1 MSNRTSL
8 AIAIALGFALGLFS
22 LLGDGLP
29 IDTPTIVLVALANA
43 ASPWLGTAFAAGA
56 TVPDRSLGAISGAL
70 ALSVAV
76 ATYYGGLAIRGV
88 APADLGVVSI
98 AWIGV
103 ALVAGPVFG
112 AAGGTW
118 RSSRSPVA
126 VAILTGALLAEAAYR
141 FIELEAWDGIDV
153 TRTSMQVA
161 IVNLVAAIV
170 LPVLLL
176 PRDRWPIAYG
186 LTVVIAPLG
195 LAVVALVT
203 WAVQAVRF

>member
-8 AIAIALGFALGLFS
+8 AIAVALGFALGLFS

-29 IDTPTIVLVALANA
+29 IDAPTIVLVALANA
-43 ASPWLGTAFAAGA
+43 AGPWLVTAFAAGA
-56 TVPDRSLGAISGAL
+56 MAPDRSLGAISGAL

-76 ATYYGGLAIRGV
+76 ATYYIGLAIRGV